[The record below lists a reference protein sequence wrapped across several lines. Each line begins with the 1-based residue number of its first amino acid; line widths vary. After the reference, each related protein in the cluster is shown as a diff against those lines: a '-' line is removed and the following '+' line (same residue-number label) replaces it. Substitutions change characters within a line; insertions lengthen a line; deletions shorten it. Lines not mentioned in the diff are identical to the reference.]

1 MKTNFKFKSVFFA
14 LFLLTFAVACSDD
27 DSDDPVSQETTT
39 ITALAIA
46 DPNLSSLVAALT
58 AADGGLPSVLQGDGP
73 FTVLAPTN
81 EAFDAFLGDNTL
93 EDIPTDVL
101 TQVLLNH
108 VISGKIEAADLA
120 ALTAEGNYYAST
132 LADGAKADTNM
143 SIYFET
149 EGGVTFNGIS
159 EVIDADIQA
168 SNGVIHKVDAV
179 ITLPSVVDF
188 ALADDRFSSLV
199 AALTADSSFEYVG
212 ALSTANGT
220 APAPFTVFAPTNDA
234 FTALLT
240 DLELTQLSDVP
251 VATLQTVLELHV
263 VPGANVVSSELVSLD
278 GQAVATLGGSDITIS
293 ASPAGIVGP
302 GEDMTLNPIIIADVQ
317 ASNGVIHAISRV
329 IR

>member
-1 MKTNFKFKSVFFA
+1 MKRLFKFKPIFLA
-14 LFLLTFAVACSDD
+14 LFLLTFAVSCDD
-27 DSDDPVSQETTT
+27 DDDPVVQESTT
-39 ITALAIA
+39 ITDLAIA

-58 AADGGLPSVLQGDGP
+58 AADGGLPAVLQGAGP

-81 EAFDAFLGDNTL
+81 EAFSAFLGDTAL

-120 ALTAEGNYYAST
+120 ALTSAGNYYAST
-132 LADGAKADTNM
+132 LADGAKAGTNM

-149 EGGVTFNGIS
+149 DGGVTFNGIS
-159 EVIDADIQA
+159 EVTQANIQA
-168 SNGVIHKVDAV
+168 SNGVIHKVNAV
-179 ITLPSVVDF
+179 ITLPTVVDF

-199 AALTADSSFEYVG
+199 AALTADASFGYVA
-212 ALSTANGT
+212 ALGTANGT

-234 FTALLT
+234 FVALLG
-240 DLELTQLSDVP
+240 DLDLMSLGDVP
-251 VATLQTVLELHV
+251 IPTLKTVLELHV
-263 VPGANVVSSELVSLD
+263 VPGANVLSTELAGLD
-278 GQAVATLGGSDITIS
+278 GQAVATLGGSEITIN

-302 GEDMTLNPIIIADVQ
+302 GEDTTLNPIIIADVQ
-317 ASNGVIHAISRV
+317 ASNGIIHAISRV